1 MKIKPEQLQGHFK
14 QQGMQPIY
22 LVSGDEQL
30 LVQEIYDQI
39 RAVARQQGFT
49 EREVLIPDAGF
60 EWDYLLE
67 TNANLSLFGDKKIIE
82 LKLSQFKMTETARK
96 TLIAYAESASPDNVL
111 IIVCSKLDASAQKAK
126 WVKKIDSV
134 GALVQVWPINAKQL
148 PHWIKSRMTRL
159 GLKPTPMAI
168 QWLADRVEGNLLA
181 AAQEIEKLELFSNEG
196 VVDEKSIQ
204 ACVGNSAR
212 YDVFKLID
220 TSLLGNVSKS
230 LKILNSLKSDG
241 NEPTIILWAFSKEIR
256 QLINIR
262 QLVEQGNSAQQA
274 FQQYRVWDNR
284 KPLLQSCLKR
294 HSIESLNGLLMTAAS
309 IDHAIKGL
317 KLGSPW
323 VGLSRLTLQ
332 LASSDR
338 QQLLP
343 SASF

>member
-1 MKIKPEQLQGHFK
+1 MKIKPEQLQGHLK

-30 LVQEIYDQI
+30 LVQEIYDQL
-39 RAVARQQGFT
+39 RTAARQQGFT

-60 EWDYLLE
+60 DWDYLLE

-96 TLIAYAESASPDNVL
+96 TLITYAESASPDNVL

-148 PHWIKSRMTRL
+148 PHWIKTRMTRS
-159 GLKPTPMAI
+159 GLKPTPTAI
-168 QWLADRVEGNLLA
+168 QWLSDRVEGNLLA
-181 AAQEIEKLELFSNEG
+181 AAQEIEKLKLFSNEG

-220 TSLLGNVSKS
+220 TSLLGDVSKS
-230 LKILNSLKSDG
+230 LKILNSLQSDG

-262 QLVEQGNSAQQA
+262 QLVAQGNSAQQA

-309 IDHAIKGL
+309 IDHSIKGL

-332 LASSDR
+332 LASSER
-338 QQLLP
+338 QQPLP
-343 SASF
+343 SANF

>member
-148 PHWIKSRMTRL
+148 PHWIKGRMTRL

-332 LASSDR
+332 LASDR
-338 QQLLP
+338 QQPLP
-343 SASF
+343 SANF